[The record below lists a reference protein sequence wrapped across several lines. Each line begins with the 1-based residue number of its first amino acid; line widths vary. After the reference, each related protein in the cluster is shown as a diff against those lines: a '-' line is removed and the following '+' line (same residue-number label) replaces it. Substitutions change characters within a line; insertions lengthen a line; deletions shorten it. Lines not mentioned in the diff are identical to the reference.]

1 MEPLRLRGQNWGP
14 LTPPL
19 RAWLCLLLT
28 CRQGR
33 VPVQDSVVCRLW
45 AKSTRDLDP
54 STQGKL
60 CFQKLDKL
68 ITPLLEDFLS
78 AVPCPSF
85 PVTWLGLLT
94 PYWGPQL
101 ISLTSSSNLQV

>member
-1 MEPLRLRGQNWGP
+1 MEPLRFKGQNWGP
-14 LTPPL
+14 LTLSL

-33 VPVQDSVVCRLW
+33 VPMQDSVFCKPW
-45 AKSTRDLDP
+45 GKSTRYLDL
-54 STQGKL
+54 SAEGKL
-60 CFQKLDKL
+60 CFQKLGKL
-68 ITPLLEDFLS
+68 TTPLLAAFLS
-78 AVPCPSF
+78 VVPRPSS

-101 ISLTSSSNLQV
+101 ISLTTSSNLQV